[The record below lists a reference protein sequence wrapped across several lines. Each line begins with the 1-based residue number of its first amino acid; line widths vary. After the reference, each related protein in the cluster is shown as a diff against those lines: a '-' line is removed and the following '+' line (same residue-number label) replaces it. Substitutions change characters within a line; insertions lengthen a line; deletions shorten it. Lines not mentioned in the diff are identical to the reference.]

1 MTDSLG
7 QDVTTQILIQ
17 IRDEMRSMRSGFDA
31 RFDSVDT
38 LMEAVDARLL
48 GFDGRLRSIEAHINE
63 LFRRFNQIDTD
74 LKRFATLVN
83 EAVLHYAGEMD
94 RVRDRL
100 EVLETRLGASSAGA

>member
-1 MTDSLG
+1 MTDSRD
-7 QDVTTQILIQ
+7 QDVTTQILMQ

-31 RFDSVDT
+31 RFDSVDA
-38 LMEAVDARLL
+38 LVESVEARLL
-48 GFDGRLRSIEAHINE
+48 GFDARLRSIESHISE

-74 LKRFATLVN
+74 LKRFSGLVN

-100 EVLETRLGASSAGA
+100 EVLESRLGNVSASD